1 MNNESVINFHYI
13 FNVYENNN
21 TIPKASDILNDF
33 KESKVLCEGKYFL
46 NIQVV
51 SYKQNSV
58 TYLGEDYPENNILF
72 VVGKDGEFRDIRTLK
87 RTGWLKYTVVPF
99 P

>member
-1 MNNESVINFHYI
+1 
-13 FNVYENNN
+13 
-21 TIPKASDILNDF
+21 
-33 KESKVLCEGKYFL
+33 VLCEGKYFL